1 MAIDKI
7 TYADKCCGCGVCAVV
22 CPKGCI
28 IMQEDDEGFKA
39 PIIDSEKCIECHLCQ
54 KSCPINVCPET
65 TVEHAEFEPVVYAC
79 RNKDAEILQH
89 SSSGGVFY
97 SIAHIVLNQNGV
109 VYGADF
115 DCHNKVRHIRID
127 NEKELHRL
135 MGSKYVQSDKSD
147 VWKQI
152 KKDLKE
158 GRYVLFSGTPCE
170 NGALRSFLKKDYE
183 NLICTDF
190 ICMGTPSPAVWK
202 RHITDL
208 EARYGGHAAQISFRT
223 KKYGAYT
230 LSLNR
235 I

>member
-97 SIAHIVLNQNGV
+97 SIAHIVL
-109 VYGADF
+109 
-115 DCHNKVRHIRID
+115 R
-127 NEKELHRL
+127 
-135 MGSKYVQSDKSD
+135 
-147 VWKQI
+147 
-152 KKDLKE
+152 
-158 GRYVLFSGTPCE
+158 
-170 NGALRSFLKKDYE
+170 
-183 NLICTDF
+183 
-190 ICMGTPSPAVWK
+190 
-202 RHITDL
+202 
-208 EARYGGHAAQISFRT
+208 
-223 KKYGAYT
+223 
-230 LSLNR
+230 
-235 I
+235 